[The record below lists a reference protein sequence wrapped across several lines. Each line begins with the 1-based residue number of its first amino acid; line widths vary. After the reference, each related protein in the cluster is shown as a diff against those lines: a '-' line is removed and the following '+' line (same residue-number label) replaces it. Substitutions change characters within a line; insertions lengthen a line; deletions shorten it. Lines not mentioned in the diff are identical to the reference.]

1 MKLLTSLTAI
11 NNFKLLQAAE
21 VYSQV
26 FKVFGCGSKG
36 PRFKSHM
43 LLQWYIDFFTPP
55 PLGRSAICW
64 KGHAGG
70 KWNTFA
76 KAFYYWSSMSY
87 ITRSLKLMW
96 PDWIAVPAKQAVKK
110 TPSTGQDMISHLNK
124 MAVTKRPLQL
134 QQWICLPGTSL
145 KLFIST
151 LRYRWIYL
159 VRLFVS
165 ILSTG

>member
-1 MKLLTSLTAI
+1 MKLLKSLTAI

-43 LLQWYIDFFTPP
+43 LLHWYIVFFNPP
-55 PLGRSAICW
+55 PLGRSAIGW

-70 KWNTFA
+70 KWNTLPKHF
-76 KAFYYWSSMSY
+76 YWSSMTY
-87 ITRSLKLMW
+87 ITLSRKLMW
-96 PDWIAVPAKQAVKK
+96 PDWIAVPAKRAVKK
-110 TPSTGQDMISHLNK
+110 TPSTWQQGMISHLNK
-124 MAVTKRPLQL
+124 MAVTKSRLQL

-165 ILSTG
+165 MLSTG